1 MQQQANMNSIAQVNQ
16 NMNDFQSAMD
26 KLTITGNMMNA
37 QMDVGMYDASSDAN
51 VENMLANLKA
61 EVNADINK
69 DFVNV
74 NRNFQYQNINQ
85 NQNYDQ
91 SKRIFHFSI

>member
-1 MQQQANMNSIAQVNQ
+1 MQQQANLHSVQNVNQ
-16 NMNDFQSAMD
+16 NMMDFQSAMD

-37 QMDVGMYDASSDAN
+37 QMDQGMMDPSSDTN
-51 VENMLANLKA
+51 VDKMLADLKA

-91 SKRIFHFSI
+91 NKQKNFNY